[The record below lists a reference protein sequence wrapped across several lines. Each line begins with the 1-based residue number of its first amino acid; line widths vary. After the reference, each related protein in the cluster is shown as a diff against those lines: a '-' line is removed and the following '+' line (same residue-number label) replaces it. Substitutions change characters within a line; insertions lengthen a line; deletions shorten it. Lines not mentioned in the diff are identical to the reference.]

1 MKTYKLI
8 SQVNDILTFTEND
21 LTYTLSID
29 SATGD
34 PVEILQA
41 TDTGNGIKFTNKFN
55 KELDYSEAD
64 YLRLFLNLI
73 EQEDKS
79 LFESYI
85 VTEPV
90 GIL

>member
-21 LTYTLSID
+21 LTYTLSIEPSIGD
-29 SATGD
+29 SI
-34 PVEILQA
+34 VIFEA
-41 TDTGNGIKFTNKFN
+41 TDTGNGIKFTNKFDR
-55 KELDYSEAD
+55 ELDYSETD

>member
-1 MKTYKLI
+1 MKTYKII

-29 SATGD
+29 GAKGD

-41 TDTGNGIKFTNKFN
+41 TDTGNGIKFTNKFD
-55 KELDYSEAD
+55 KELDYSQVD

>member
-21 LTYTLSID
+21 LIYTLSIEPSVGD
-29 SATGD
+29 SIVIFEAK
-34 PVEILQA
+34 
-41 TDTGNGIKFTNKFN
+41 DTGNGLIFTNRISKAL
-55 KELDYSEAD
+55 EYSDVD

-85 VTEPV
+85 VTEPI